1 MPIVLGLVIDHGV
14 LAGDLRLTV
23 LGALGLIA
31 LRVLGVALWTYTFIE
46 SQKACMLERHRLRVG
61 LTGAVLDPRS
71 RAVRRPAGEV
81 LSIATSDADRASD
94 VMDMLPWVV
103 PSAVTV
109 LAAAAYL
116 AARSEEHT
124 SELQSR
130 GHLVCRLLL
139 EKKKQRGERNASGRL
154 GST

>member
-1 MPIVLGLVIDHGV
+1 MLLIVLPLATLSEGIELLMPIVLGLVIDHGV

-103 PSAVTV
+103 DRKSVV
-109 LAAAAYL
+109 
-116 AARSEEHT
+116 E
-124 SELQSR
+124 
-130 GHLVCRLLL
+130 G
-139 EKKKQRGERNASGRL
+139 KRGERRGGRR
-154 GST
+154 GER

>member
-81 LSIATSDADRASD
+81 LSIDRKSTRLNSSHVAISY
-94 VMDMLPWVV
+94 
-103 PSAVTV
+103 AVFCV
-109 LAAAAYL
+109 
-116 AARSEEHT
+116 
-124 SELQSR
+124 
-130 GHLVCRLLL
+130 
-139 EKKKQRGERNASGRL
+139 KKKNQRVH
-154 GST
+154 STI